1 MLCYSVIHMKTVTPD
16 AETDFSQ
23 ELGQRIATLRKQR
36 GLTQTALG
44 DALGLGQTVVASYE
58 IGRRR
63 VPASLLE
70 PLAKALGVSVAEL
83 LEVEP
88 DPGKRG
94 PVPKLQRQIE
104 LISRLPRTQQQFV
117 SKFLDTVL
125 QQQREN

>member
-1 MLCYSVIHMKTVTPD
+1 MHMKTATPD
-16 AETDFSQ
+16 QETVFFQ

-44 DALGLGQTVVASYE
+44 ETLGLGQTVIASYE

-63 VPASLLE
+63 VPVSLLA
-70 PLAKALGVSVAEL
+70 PLAKALSVSSAEL

-88 DPGKRG
+88 EPGKRG
-94 PVPKLQRQIE
+94 PVPKLQRQIDQV
-104 LISRLPRTQQQFV
+104 SRLPRTQQQFV

-125 QQQREN
+125 QQPG

>member
-1 MLCYSVIHMKTVTPD
+1 MLCYSVIHMKTVIPD
-16 AETDFSQ
+16 PETDFSQ

>member
-1 MLCYSVIHMKTVTPD
+1 MRMKTTTPD
-16 AETDFSQ
+16 LETVFFQ
-23 ELGQRIATLRKQR
+23 ELGQRIAALRKQR

-44 DALGLGQTVVASYE
+44 EALGLGQTVIASYE

-63 VPASLLE
+63 VPVSLLA
-70 PLAKALGVSVAEL
+70 PLAKALNISTVEL

-88 DPGKRG
+88 EPGKRG

-104 LISRLPRTQQQFV
+104 QVSRLPRTQQQFV

-125 QQQREN
+125 QQQPG

>member
-1 MLCYSVIHMKTVTPD
+1 MRMKTATPD
-16 AETDFSQ
+16 QETVFFQ

-44 DALGLGQTVVASYE
+44 ETLGLGQTVIASYE

-63 VPASLLE
+63 VPVSLLA
-70 PLAKALGVSVAEL
+70 PLAKALNISSAEL

-88 DPGKRG
+88 EPGKRG
-94 PVPKLQRQIE
+94 PMPKLQRQIDQV
-104 LISRLPRTQQQFV
+104 SRLPRTQQQFV

-125 QQQREN
+125 QQPG

>member
-1 MLCYSVIHMKTVTPD
+1 MRMKTATPD
-16 AETDFSQ
+16 QETVFFQ

-44 DALGLGQTVVASYE
+44 ETLGLGQTVIASYE

-63 VPASLLE
+63 VPVSLLA
-70 PLAKALGVSVAEL
+70 PLAKALNISSAEL

-88 DPGKRG
+88 EPGKRG
-94 PVPKLQRQIE
+94 PVPKLQRQIDQV
-104 LISRLPRTQQQFV
+104 SRLPRTQQQFV

-125 QQQREN
+125 QQPG

>member
-1 MLCYSVIHMKTVTPD
+1 MHMKTATPD
-16 AETDFSQ
+16 PETAFFQ

-44 DALGLGQTVVASYE
+44 EVLGLGQTVIASYE

-63 VPASLLE
+63 VPVSLLA
-70 PLAKALGVSVAEL
+70 PLAKALSISTAEL

-88 DPGKRG
+88 EPGKRG
-94 PVPKLQRQIE
+94 PVPKLQRQIDQV
-104 LISRLPRTQQQFV
+104 SRLPRTQQQFV

-125 QQQREN
+125 QQQPG